1 MISHYLSWV
10 ILANQIYGHYSKIS
24 PSFGLYL
31 FCSSKDKILICGR
44 ADTRHGNVPHM
55 SLSRSGPARG
65 RLEAKRREWDKL
77 KTPLACIWQDEGVCC
92 DLALDLFEESKQVQA
107 EADDLQRENKSD
119 LLSVTAAVRMMLPP
133 HLLMEI
139 WQIELQKS
147 QLIHFSVKLIFCLF
161 FNIEHLCVLLLCSLH
176 VFFTQIKR
184 IIYRSESKRLW

>member
-1 MISHYLSWV
+1 MVTVQKLVLHLVYICSVVQKIKSWFV
-10 ILANQIYGHYSKIS
+10 AGQTRAMAMYHTWAWAGVGQPEVGSRPRGESGTSWRHLWLVS
-24 PSFGLYL
+24 
-31 FCSSKDKILICGR
+31 GR
-44 ADTRHGNVPHM
+44 M
-55 SLSRSGPARG
+55 
-65 RLEAKRREWDKL
+65 K
-77 KTPLACIWQDEGVCC
+77 VC
-92 DLALDLFEESKQVQA
+92 ALDLFEESKQVQA

-184 IIYRSESKRLW
+184 IIYRSESKRLWWRLN